1 METHKGAERLK
12 FSIKAARDFETL
24 LMESASAVYSF
35 AIMSTSK
42 RNETVV
48 FLVAALLLS
57 SGCWIL
63 LPGSQQL
70 DSELYSRLLT
80 FSHSPPHHGA
90 PLASIGAPFHLILL
104 IVLSVTAFMAGVKL
118 RRWPRL
124 LVAFQLFCAS
134 LLVQCVASWSFGTS
148 GHPMGYVLTIA
159 LSMSGGF
166 VARRMVSREQMHEAN
181 YYELVLRNQEIQETR
196 LQLVKQD
203 EIERRTL
210 AADLHDQVLNDLKTI
225 NGLIADYA
233 EQPSKASAELMQEL
247 VSSAMNEV
255 RDVMDSLCPSVLEHI
270 GFIAAVED
278 CLRRGGERAGFKMRF
293 KSSIDEDAL
302 SCLSKVELSLLF
314 RLVQETVTNIC
325 KHAQA
330 KIVKGSIVI
339 EDQFLK
345 ITIADDGKG
354 MDLSV
359 LNTDSRGIRFM
370 RQRGDLIGATIAW
383 QSVVEQSSSS
393 GAQGTE
399 VE

>member
-12 FSIKAARDFETL
+12 FSIKGARDFETL

-35 AIMSTSK
+35 AIMSKSK
-42 RNETVV
+42 RIETVA
-48 FLVAALLLS
+48 FLVAPLLLA
-57 SGCWIL
+57 SGCWIM
-63 LPGSQQL
+63 LPASQQL
-70 DSELYSRLLT
+70 DYELYSRLLT
-80 FSHSPPHHGA
+80 FSHTPPHHGA
-90 PLASIGAPFHLILL
+90 PLASIGAPLHFVLL
-104 IVLSVTAFMAGVKL
+104 IVLSITAFLAGVKL

-134 LLVQCVASWSFGTS
+134 LIVQCVSSWGFGTS
-148 GHPMGYVLTIA
+148 GHPVGYVLTIA

-166 VARRMVSREQMHEAN
+166 VVRRMVAREQMHEAN

-225 NGLIADYA
+225 GGLIADYA
-233 EQPSKASAELMQEL
+233 EQPSQASAERMQVL

-278 CLRRGGERAGFKMRF
+278 CLRRGGERAGFKLRF
-293 KSSIDEDAL
+293 KSSIDEGAL
-302 SCLSKVELSLLF
+302 SCLSKVDLSLLF

-330 KIVKGSIVI
+330 R
-339 EDQFLK
+339 
-345 ITIADDGKG
+345 
-354 MDLSV
+354 
-359 LNTDSRGIRFM
+359 DS
-370 RQRGDLIGATIAW
+370 
-383 QSVVEQSSSS
+383 
-393 GAQGTE
+393 
-399 VE
+399 